1 MRVVLISRILPAVI
15 GYSAMLR
22 ELGHEPVALMCSRE
36 LADRYGGLGDLL
48 AGAPAELDVVIPA
61 RRDRIA
67 PLLRSFEPDLALCTG
82 FPWKIPAEALGVPK
96 HGIVNGH
103 PSLLP
108 RYRGANP
115 VAWALR
121 EGEPEIGFTLHYMDQ
136 ELDTGNVLAQARIP
150 LDDEHGW
157 EDLEPKFGPVLGE
170 IFPSM
175 LERVERG
182 DPGDPQSE
190 DGATYYSFFEPEYA
204 WIDWARPAT
213 EIARQVRA
221 WRFHSPAAPHG
232 ALTELDGETVRVL
245 SVSLEPADGR
255 EMRCGDG
262 TLWIVETEPA

>member
-22 ELGHEPVALMCSRE
+22 ELGHEPVALMCTRDR
-36 LADRYGGLGDLL
+36 ADRYGGLGDLL
-48 AGAPAELDVVIPA
+48 GGAPADLDVVFPA
-61 RRDRIA
+61 SRERIA

-82 FPWKIPAEALGVPK
+82 FPWKIPAEALAVPT

-108 RYRGANP
+108 RYGGANP
-115 VAWALR
+115 VAWAIR
-121 EGEPEIGFTLHYMDQ
+121 NGEPEIGFTLHYMDA
-136 ELDTGNVLAQARIP
+136 ELDTGNVLAQVPIP
-150 LDDEHGW
+150 LDDEQGW

-170 IFPSM
+170 IFPSVV
-175 LERVERG
+175 EQVERG
-182 DPGDPQSE
+182 DPGTPQSE
-190 DGATYYSFFEPEYA
+190 EGASYFSFFEPDYA
-204 WIDWARPAT
+204 WIDWKRPAV

-221 WRFHSPAAPHG
+221 WRFHSAATPHG
-232 ALTELDGETVRVL
+232 ALTELDGAKVRVL
-245 SVSLEPADGR
+245 RVSLEPVEGR